1 MPEFKL
7 LFSRQ
12 AIEARVSQLAEAI
25 SAHYAECREP
35 VVAVC
40 VLKGAFVFFA
50 DLLRKLRLEPE
61 LDFVRLASY
70 GNQTCPS
77 ERLLFSKDMEID
89 VKGKHVLIV
98 EDIVDTGS
106 TVHYLSNVISA
117 RGPLSIRIC
126 SLIHKSE
133 RREAEVDL
141 DFYGFRLEKGFVVG
155 YGLDCAERYRQLEAI
170 YELVFSEDETA

>member
-7 LFSRQ
+7 LFSPA
-12 AIEARVSQLAEAI
+12 AIQARVDELAAAI
-25 SAHYAECREP
+25 SAHYGECREP

-40 VLKGAFVFFA
+40 VLKGAFIFFA
-50 DLLRKLRLEPE
+50 DLIRKLKLEPE

-70 GNQTCPS
+70 GSQTSPS
-77 ERLLFSKDMEID
+77 ARLLFSKDMEIN

-106 TVHYLSNVISA
+106 TVHYLSNVLAA
-117 RGPLSIRIC
+117 RGPVSIRIC
-126 SLIHKSE
+126 SLIHKWE

-155 YGLDCAERYRQLEAI
+155 YGLDCAERYRQLQAI
-170 YELVFSEDETA
+170 YELIFSQDETA